1 MVFELFRKVKSVTLC
16 KQIHEVMN
24 YIPFS
29 FVLLN
34 LGSVERK
41 QQQQQQQQQQFKKN
55 EYLKNEESFLDKIK
69 SIFYS
74 FWRAIIWW
82 KIEK

>member
-41 QQQQQQQQQQFKKN
+41 QQQQQQQQQFKKN

-74 FWRAIIWW
+74 F
-82 KIEK
+82 

>member
-41 QQQQQQQQQQFKKN
+41 QQQQQQQFKKN

-74 FWRAIIWW
+74 F
-82 KIEK
+82 

>member
-1 MVFELFRKVKSVTLC
+1 
-16 KQIHEVMN
+16 MN

-41 QQQQQQQQQQFKKN
+41 QQQQQQQQQFKKN

-74 FWRAIIWW
+74 F
-82 KIEK
+82 

>member
-1 MVFELFRKVKSVTLC
+1 MVFELFRKVKAVTLC

-41 QQQQQQQQQQFKKN
+41 QQQQQQQQQFKKN

-74 FWRAIIWW
+74 F
-82 KIEK
+82 

>member
-41 QQQQQQQQQQFKKN
+41 QQQQQQQFKNN

-69 SIFYS
+69 GIFYS
-74 FWRAIIWW
+74 F
-82 KIEK
+82 

>member
-41 QQQQQQQQQQFKKN
+41 QQQQQQQQFKKN

-74 FWRAIIWW
+74 F
-82 KIEK
+82 

>member
-41 QQQQQQQQQQFKKN
+41 QQQQQQQQQFKKN
-55 EYLKNEESFLDKIK
+55 EYLKNEESFLDKIN

-74 FWRAIIWW
+74 F
-82 KIEK
+82 